1 MRSKVFEILSSSS
14 SSSSPINFEREI
26 VVVEREKQVPEEDRF
41 CSSPCRSFF
50 YCVKLSS
57 RKGERIVS
65 REISFVSFF
74 NEDHHRRESSDEKRL
89 SHKRTIKV
97 VSSSL

>member
-74 NEDHHRRESSDEKRL
+74 EDHRRESSDEKRL